1 MRIYRLTFEEI
12 DDTDKSNRDTNN
24 RVQVQYQI
32 SDTDLR
38 YVGIENLDYIKKRLL
53 EELENKIILNHFNK
67 NKHNLNL
74 EFQC

>member
-1 MRIYRLTFEEI
+1 MRLYRLTFEEI

-67 NKHNLNL
+67 NNHNLNL

>member
-1 MRIYRLTFEEI
+1 MRIYRLTFDEI

-67 NKHNLNL
+67 NNHNLNL

>member
-1 MRIYRLTFEEI
+1 MRIYRLTFDEI

-38 YVGIENLDYIKKRLL
+38 YVGVENLDYIKKRLL

-67 NKHNLNL
+67 NNHNINL
-74 EFQC
+74 EFEC